1 MERKKDFCLIKLIEL
16 GTKYGDIKIFSWF
29 LSSFLKKHKSFVGV
43 DKMHEG
49 QCEIFQL
56 LEKMTSVIFVFKLD
70 IYLISEH
77 INFA

>member
-1 MERKKDFCLIKLIEL
+1 M
-16 GTKYGDIKIFSWF
+16 
-29 LSSFLKKHKSFVGV
+29 SSFLKKHKSFVGV

-49 QCEIFQL
+49 QYEIFQL